1 MGQRADMH
9 EHALDNIK
17 FIRSTMETT
26 TSFTAL
32 PGYGMA
38 LVGVSA
44 LVAAWLSGRTQTEEG
59 WLAVWTAEGMAAI
72 LLGFI
77 AMIFKASQTGISLLS
92 QPARRFALG
101 FAPPL
106 LAGAALT
113 AASARVNHFGE
124 VPGMWLL
131 LYGAGVST
139 GGTFSVRAV
148 PVMGLCFMALGA
160 FGLFLPPDYRNY
172 ILAAGFGGLHLGF
185 GLWIGRKH
193 GG

>member
-1 MGQRADMH
+1 MH

-26 TSFTAL
+26 TEFTAL

-77 AMIFKASQTGISLLS
+77 AMILKASQSGLSLLS

-113 AASARVNHFGE
+113 AAAARVNHYGE

-148 PVMGLCFMALGA
+148 PIMGLCFMALGA
-160 FGLFLPPDYRNY
+160 FTLFVPIEYRNY
-172 ILAAGFGGLHLGF
+172 LLGLGFGGLHLGF

>member
-1 MGQRADMH
+1 MGLRADMH

-17 FIRSTMETT
+17 FIRSTMENATA
-26 TSFTAL
+26 FTAL

-38 LVGVSA
+38 VVGLSA
-44 LVAAWLSGRTQTEEG
+44 LVAAWLSGRTQTDEG

-72 LLGFI
+72 LLGFL
-77 AMIFKASQTGISLLS
+77 AMIFKAGQSGMSLLS

-113 AASARVNHFGE
+113 AAAARVNHYGE

-139 GGTFSVRAV
+139 GGTFSVKAV
-148 PVMGLCFMALGA
+148 PIMGLCFMALGA
-160 FGLFLPPDYRNY
+160 IALFLPYEFRNL
-172 ILAAGFGGLHLGF
+172 ILGLGFGGFHLGF
-185 GLWIGRKH
+185 GLWIARKH